1 MFRVK
6 YGYTYKETEL
16 DEYINFK
23 SKKEAEEYIEE
34 KLFPYYDEFLLYVEL
49 WDVDNDK
56 LIKKNTYNYV

>member
-56 LIKKNTYNYV
+56 LIKKYL